1 MKGKYFCVDKNGM
14 VLISKKELD
23 EALNDAYNEGYQAGK
38 NSYYYCGRYT
48 YLNRDGIT
56 VNPYEFTCNSTA
68 TNPLNDLDRNK
79 TTITC

>member
-48 YLNRDGIT
+48 YY
-56 VNPYEFTCNSTA
+56 PYEFTCNSTT